1 VTFVRG
7 LALIVAVIASAVS
20 CRDAS
25 PAKAEQLKTLETT
38 RKSQLARRIAIA
50 DSNPRQSSPIA
61 IWILP
66 PELREISGLTMTAD
80 GRMFAHQDEDGTIYQ
95 IDPKTGIVV
104 KRFALD
110 GKPVGDFEAI
120 AAVETDLYLLESNG
134 KLFVFREGPEDARVP
149 FTKYDTRLGKECE
162 FESLAYEPDASR
174 LLLACKRVSGKKLK
188 NQLVIYRLPV
198 PLTDSSQLSM
208 LSIPAAEVIGLH
220 GWKDFNPSDMAV
232 DPVTGN
238 YVVIASQQKAIAVI
252 TPGGRVVRSEPLPGT
267 HQQAEGV
274 AITRDSILVISD
286 ESRHKPAEITLYRWR
301 P

>member
-1 VTFVRG
+1 MTVVRG
-7 LALIVAVIASAVS
+7 LALMVAVIASAVS
-20 CRDAS
+20 CRETS
-25 PAKAEQLKTLETT
+25 PAKAEQLKTLEAS
-38 RKSQLARRIAIA
+38 RKNQLARRIAIA
-50 DSNPRQSSPIA
+50 DANPRQSSPIA

-66 PELREISGLTMTAD
+66 PELREISGLTMTSD

-120 AAVETDLYLLESNG
+120 AAVGTDLYLLESNG

-149 FTKYDTRLGKECE
+149 FTKYDTRLGKECQ
-162 FESLAYEPDASR
+162 FESLAYEPDSSR
-174 LLLACKRVSGKKLK
+174 LLLACKTVSGKKLK

-198 PLTDSSQLSM
+198 PITDSSSLST
-208 LSIPAAEVIGLH
+208 LTIPIAAVIGLH
-220 GWKDFNPSDMAV
+220 GWKDFNPSDMTV
-232 DPVTGN
+232 DPTTGN
-238 YVVIASQQKAIAVI
+238 YVLIASQQKAIVVI
-252 TPGGRVVRSEPLPGT
+252 TPGGRVVRSEPLPGN

-286 ESRHKPAEITLYRWR
+286 EARHKPAEITLYRWR

>member
-1 VTFVRG
+1 MTVVRG
-7 LALIVAVIASAVS
+7 LALIVAVVAGAVS
-20 CRDAS
+20 CRDTS
-25 PAKAEQLKTLETT
+25 PAKAEQLKTLEAT

-50 DSNPRQSSPIA
+50 DANPRQASPIA
-61 IWILP
+61 VWILP
-66 PELREISGLTMTAD
+66 PELREVSGLTMTAD

-104 KRFALD
+104 KRFALE

-120 AAVETDLYLLESNG
+120 AAVGTDLYLLESNG

-149 FTKYDTRLGKECE
+149 FTKYETRLGKECE
-162 FESLAYEPDASR
+162 FESLAYEPDSSR
-174 LLLACKRVSGKKLK
+174 LLLACKTVSGKKLK

-198 PLTDSSQLSM
+198 PISDSSSLSM
-208 LSIPAAEVIGLH
+208 LAIPTAQVIGLH

-232 DPVTGN
+232 DPATGN
-238 YVVIASQQKAIAVI
+238 YVLIASQQKAIAVI

-274 AITRDSILVISD
+274 AITPDSILVISD
-286 ESRHKPAEITLYRWR
+286 EARHKPAEIRLYRWR